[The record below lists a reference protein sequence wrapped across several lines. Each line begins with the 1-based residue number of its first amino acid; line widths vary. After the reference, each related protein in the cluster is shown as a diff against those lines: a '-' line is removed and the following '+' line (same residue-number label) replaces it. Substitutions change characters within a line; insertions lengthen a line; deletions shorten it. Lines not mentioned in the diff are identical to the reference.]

1 MSYLQ
6 LIITNKVVINKI
18 INYLTTKHGKDKN
31 LNNISKII
39 ITNDIRFFEGNNT
52 TAKAVYFLGTGV
64 NTIINNEINHTSTID
79 KKAIANLAYKCDDQL
94 FG

>member
-6 LIITNKVVINKI
+6 LIITNKVVIDKI
-18 INYLTTKHGKDKN
+18 INYLTTKHGKDEN
-31 LNNISKII
+31 LNNISKVI
-39 ITNDIRFFEGNNT
+39 ITNDIRFFECNNT
-52 TAKAVYFLGTGV
+52 TAKAVYFLSTGI

-79 KKAIANLAYKCDDQL
+79 KKAIAKLNYICDDQL